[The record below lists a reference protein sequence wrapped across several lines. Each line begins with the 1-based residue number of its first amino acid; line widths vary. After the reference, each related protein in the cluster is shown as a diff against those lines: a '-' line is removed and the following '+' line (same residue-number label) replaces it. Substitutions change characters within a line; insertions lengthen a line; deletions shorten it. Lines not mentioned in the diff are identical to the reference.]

1 MFAEIRNTHR
11 LRPLGLLALLPAL
24 LAALLAGLSA
34 GAAAQTDDDEPERIW
49 QEVES
54 TLPAAPLPQNL
65 LPFYVSPT
73 ATMRFAIDSK
83 SIVVGKDG
91 VVRYTLVATAAGGAK
106 NISFEGMRCEVL
118 QKRVYAFGRA
128 DGTWAR
134 SRVERWEPIQANSRN
149 RQHAELA
156 SDFLCTGHVNA
167 GTAAQMAERL
177 RRNGALPAEKEHYT
191 TSGYLAD

>member
-1 MFAEIRNTHR
+1 MFAEIRKPPR
-11 LRPLGLLALLPAL
+11 LRALCLMAL
-24 LAALLAGLSA
+24 CAALSA
-34 GAAAQTDDDEPERIW
+34 AAASAAAQTNDAGEEQERDW
-49 QEVES
+49 KEVALV
-54 TLPAAPLPQNL
+54 LPAAPLAENL

-73 ATMRFAIDSK
+73 ATQKFAVDGK

-91 VVRYTLVATAAGGAK
+91 VVRFTLVAVAAGGAK
-106 NISFEGMRCEVL
+106 NISFEGIRCDVL
-118 QKRVYAFGRA
+118 QRRVYAFGRA
-128 DGTWAR
+128 DGSWAR

-167 GTAAQMAERL
+167 GTAAQMEERL
-177 RRNGALPAEKEHYT
+177 RRNGALLSSKEHYT